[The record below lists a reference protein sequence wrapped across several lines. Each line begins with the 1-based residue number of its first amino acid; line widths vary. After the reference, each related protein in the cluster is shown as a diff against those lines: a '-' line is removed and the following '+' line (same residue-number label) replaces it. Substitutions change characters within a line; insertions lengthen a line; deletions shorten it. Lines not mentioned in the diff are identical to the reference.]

1 MDWKNLGGQ
10 LIKKGLPLIGGLLG
24 GPVGALGARAAVS
37 LLSSTLDLPEEAT
50 ADEVRGAIRANAEAL
65 LKIKAAELK
74 HKERLQ
80 ELLLEETRLVIQ
92 DTADARNREVAIT
105 KITGKRDVNLYILAW
120 SVVIGFFAM
129 TGMMYFRPI
138 PSSVIGPINQLFGA
152 LAAGF
157 GLVLGYFFGSSKS
170 STDKTKLMAK

>member
-1 MDWKNLGGQ
+1 MDWKNLDGQ
-10 LIKKGLPLIGGLLG
+10 LIKKGLPLNRGLLG
-24 GPVGALGARAAVS
+24 GPVGALGAKAAVS

-50 ADEVRGAIRANAEAL
+50 ADEVLGTIRANPEAL

-80 ELLLEETRLVIQ
+80 ELLLEETRLIIQ
-92 DTADARNREVAIT
+92 DTADARNREIAIT

-120 SVVIGFFAM
+120 SVVIGFVAK

-138 PSSVIGPINQLFGA
+138 PSSAIGPINQLFGA

-170 STDKTKLMAK
+170 SVDKTKLMAK